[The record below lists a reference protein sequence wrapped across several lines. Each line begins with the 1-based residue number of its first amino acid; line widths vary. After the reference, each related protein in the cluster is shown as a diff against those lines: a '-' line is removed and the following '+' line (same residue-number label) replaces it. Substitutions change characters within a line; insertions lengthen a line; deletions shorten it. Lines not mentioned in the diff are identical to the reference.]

1 LLEIFG
7 KAALPLEGFLCFGLV
22 VPKSRGGDAAFQLR

>member
-7 KAALPLEGFLCFGLV
+7 KAALPLQGLLCAGLV
-22 VPKSRGGDAAFQLR
+22 VPESGGGDAAFELR